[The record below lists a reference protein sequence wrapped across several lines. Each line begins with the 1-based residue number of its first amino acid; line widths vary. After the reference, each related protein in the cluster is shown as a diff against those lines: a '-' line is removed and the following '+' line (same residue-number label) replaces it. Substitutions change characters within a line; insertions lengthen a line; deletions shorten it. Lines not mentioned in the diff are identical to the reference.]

1 MMWNEELNAQS
12 DNPFVPGLIIV
23 LDLDRFG
30 EYVKQRGLDEYKPNT
45 VTGELT
51 NLVEELAV
59 KHRGVVIYGLSRNR
73 GTEEAIIE
81 IPYGSDDLNQV
92 VKDIEEIKKKIEE
105 YGVSLS
111 AVIVRDYVTG
121 KPARDRRE
129 AYHGTP
135 GRSKAIKALRNIK
148 RRGGGRILL
157 LG

>member
-1 MMWNEELNAQS
+1 MTWNEELNAQS

-51 NLVEELAV
+51 NLVEEFAV
-59 KHRGVVIYGLSRNR
+59 KHRGVVVYGLSRSR

-92 VKDIEEIKKKIEE
+92 IKDIEVIKKRMEE

-111 AVIVRDYVTG
+111 VVIVEDYVTG
-121 KPARDRRE
+121 EPAKSRRE

-135 GRSKAIKALRNIK
+135 GRSKAIKALRTIK
-148 RRGGGRILL
+148 RRGGGQILL
-157 LG
+157 LV